1 VIRAILEQRAL
12 VALAIAMGVGTAG
25 LRAFPVDRT
34 NVYLQLVELQHPTAF
49 LVLVYGYATLWF
61 TTPFFAASMLGSLTT
76 IIAYRRPVRT
86 RQRALPPYVLPERR
100 PAPSLVLGEAHFE
113 TANGRAPQPS
123 WLEIPQRGLYTGVMV
138 VGAVGTG
145 KTSACMYPFA
155 DQLLRWKAADPERKI
170 GGLVLEVKGD
180 FCQQVREMLTS
191 AGRASDY
198 MEIRLGGDVCY
209 NPLHNDLDPYA
220 VAYAVATLVNNL
232 FGKSKEPFWQQAYT
246 DLLKF
251 VILLRRLADGYTTL
265 AEIYRYILEDG
276 TIEAEISRLKTT
288 LSKPPEVI
296 VVPLANYE
304 LQDLATAGWR
314 DWFAEGPEH
323 MARQYTADLESHLR
337 DHGIPYQ
344 VRKTK
349 GTAWL
354 ERKHQVEA
362 VDRWFTYGW
371 KRLDNRLRS
380 SITEGIVVFLSL
392 FDDNPAVNRTFC
404 PPRSV
409 YADPPKPGEPRPLP
423 KLEDLLESGRVLAL
437 NFPVGLNP
445 GLARAIGVMLKLD
458 FQRAVI
464 QRIPKI
470 TANPERIW
478 RDLLFVCDEYHA
490 FATVGETDPTGDER
504 TFALSRQARLI
515 PIVATQSISSLRS
528 ALPGDESWR
537 TLLQCFRT
545 KLFLATS
552 DEFTARAAADLCGR
566 RDRMKA
572 HYTLSEGGQGAHI
585 SLLTGRATASRQTVS
600 ASKSYAPHH
609 EYIFSP
615 RVFTELQNGQAIA
628 LPYDGL
634 NPIPPQFCYLKP
646 HYLDV
651 QTSYFD
657 HVERGEL

>member
-1 VIRAILEQRAL
+1 MLVEQRVVVAMLIAL
-12 VALAIAMGVGTAG
+12 GVGAAG
-25 LRAFPVDRT
+25 VHTYPVDRG
-34 NVYLQLVELQHPTAF
+34 NVYLQIIELRNPAAF

-61 TTPFFAASMLGSLTT
+61 TSTFFAASMLGSLTA
-76 IIAYRRPVRT
+76 IVAYRRPARAK
-86 RQRALPPYVLPERR
+86 QRSLPAYVPPERR
-100 PAPSLVLGEAHFE
+100 SAPALVLGESHLE
-113 TANGRAPQPS
+113 TTNGRAPQPS
-123 WLEIPQRGLYTGVMV
+123 WLTIPQRGLYTGVMV
-138 VGAVGTG
+138 IGAVGTG
-145 KTSACMYPFA
+145 KTSACMFPYT
-155 DQLLRWKAADPERKI
+155 DQLLRWKASDPERKI

-180 FCQQVREMLTS
+180 FCQQVHGMLTR

-198 MEIRLGGDVCY
+198 TEIRLGGDVCY

-220 VAYAVATLVNNL
+220 VAYAVSTLVNNL

-265 AEIYRYILEDG
+265 AEVYRYVLEDG
-276 TIEAEISRLKTT
+276 KIEAEITKLKAA
-288 LSKPPEVI
+288 LSQPPEVV

-314 DWFAEGPEH
+314 DWFQEGPEH
-323 MARQYTADLESHLR
+323 MARQYSADLESHLQE
-337 DHGIPYQ
+337 HTIPYE
-344 VRKTK
+344 VRRTR
-349 GTAWL
+349 GTGWL
-354 ERKHQVEA
+354 DRKHQIEA
-362 VDRWFTYGW
+362 VDRWFTYSW

-392 FDDNPAVNRTFC
+392 FDENPAVHRTFC

-409 YADPPKPGEPRPLP
+409 YASAPKPGEPKPLP
-423 KLEDLLESGRVLAL
+423 PLEELLESGHVLAL

-445 GLARAIGVMLKLD
+445 GLARAVGVMLKLD

-470 TANPERIW
+470 AAHPERIW

-566 RDRMKA
+566 RDRLKA
-572 HYTLSEGGQGAHI
+572 HYTLSEGGQSAHI
-585 SLLTGRATASRQTVS
+585 SLLTGRATAGKQTVS

-634 NPIPPQFCYLKP
+634 NPMPPQFCYLKP

-657 HVERGEL
+657 QVARGQL

>member
-1 VIRAILEQRAL
+1 MLVEQRVVVAMLIAL
-12 VALAIAMGVGTAG
+12 GVGAAG
-25 LRAFPVDRT
+25 VHTYPVDRG
-34 NVYLQLVELQHPTAF
+34 NVYLQIIELRNPAAF

-61 TTPFFAASMLGSLTT
+61 TSTFFAASMLGSLTA
-76 IIAYRRPVRT
+76 IVAYRRPARAK
-86 RQRALPPYVLPERR
+86 QRSLPAYVAPERR
-100 PAPSLVLGEAHFE
+100 SAPALVLGESHLE
-113 TANGRAPQPS
+113 TTNGRAPQPS
-123 WLEIPQRGLYTGVMV
+123 WLTIPQRGLYTGVMV
-138 VGAVGTG
+138 IGAVGTG
-145 KTSACMYPFA
+145 KTSACMFPYT
-155 DQLLRWKAADPERKI
+155 DQLLRWKASDPERKI

-180 FCQQVREMLTS
+180 FCQQVHGMLTR

-198 MEIRLGGDVCY
+198 TEIRLGGDVCY

-220 VAYAVATLVNNL
+220 VAYAVSTLVNNL

-265 AEIYRYILEDG
+265 AEVYRYVLEDG
-276 TIEAEISRLKTT
+276 KIEAEITKLKAA
-288 LSKPPEVI
+288 LSQPPEVV

-314 DWFAEGPEH
+314 DWFQEGPEH
-323 MARQYTADLESHLR
+323 MARQYSADLESHLQE
-337 DHGIPYQ
+337 HTIPYE
-344 VRKTK
+344 VRRTR
-349 GTAWL
+349 GTGWL
-354 ERKHQVEA
+354 DRKHQIEA
-362 VDRWFTYGW
+362 VDRWFTYSW

-392 FDDNPAVNRTFC
+392 FDENPAVHRTFC

-409 YADPPKPGEPRPLP
+409 YASAPKPGEPKPLP
-423 KLEDLLESGRVLAL
+423 PLEELLESGHVLAL

-445 GLARAIGVMLKLD
+445 GLARAVGVMLKLD

-470 TANPERIW
+470 AAHPERIW

-566 RDRMKA
+566 RDRLKA
-572 HYTLSEGGQGAHI
+572 HYTLSEGGQSAHI
-585 SLLTGRATASRQTVS
+585 SLLTGRATAGKQTVS

-634 NPIPPQFCYLKP
+634 NPMPPQFCYLKP

-657 HVERGEL
+657 QVARGQL

>member
-1 VIRAILEQRAL
+1 
-12 VALAIAMGVGTAG
+12 
-25 LRAFPVDRT
+25 
-34 NVYLQLVELQHPTAF
+34 
-49 LVLVYGYATLWF
+49 
-61 TTPFFAASMLGSLTT
+61 
-76 IIAYRRPVRT
+76 
-86 RQRALPPYVLPERR
+86 
-100 PAPSLVLGEAHFE
+100 
-113 TANGRAPQPS
+113 
-123 WLEIPQRGLYTGVMV
+123 MV

-155 DQLLRWKAADPERKI
+155 DQLLRWKATDPERKI

-634 NPIPPQFCYLKP
+634 NPMRPQFCYLKP